1 MLGKPTVD
9 GGSFVVMPLWPRPLR
24 DGLGTIPENG
34 LYATHAV
41 PNDPTITV
49 KAIAEAD
56 LGETVSAIVTIV
68 PPDPSQHTVRQ

>member
-1 MLGKPTVD
+1 
-9 GGSFVVMPLWPRPLR
+9 MPLWPRPLR
-24 DGLGTIPENG
+24 VDLGTIPENG
-34 LYATHAV
+34 LYATHPV
-41 PNDPTITV
+41 PNDPIITV